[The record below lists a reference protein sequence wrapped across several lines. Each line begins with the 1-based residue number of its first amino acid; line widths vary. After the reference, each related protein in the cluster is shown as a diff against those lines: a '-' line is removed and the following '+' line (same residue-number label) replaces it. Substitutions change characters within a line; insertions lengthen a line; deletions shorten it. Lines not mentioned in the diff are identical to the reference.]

1 MASQPSH
8 EGWATLLKRTKMKF
22 WKILFAFIFTL
33 ALLVAA
39 RKTTTVKSVH
49 KTVEKGGILIE
60 HDTVPKRRGEG
71 NAVIFAK
78 VMGADKVRLLYR
90 IGEGEFQAV
99 RMDMKEGE
107 GDLFAASVPHQEKG
121 VRAWYYIE
129 AQRGTGER
137 QAVVTLPDKSSPDFD
152 PILLKFQGQV
162 PSHIILAHIIC
173 LFVAIFFSVLA
184 TLSAVDLKRGKGTL
198 KKTVAFSIVT
208 FIFLFMGFFPLG
220 WALNYYAYGVLWE
233 AFPFGS
239 DVTDNKGQIAFISWL
254 VTLLLIKGT
263 IFRKDASRNWVSE
276 KGFSTA
282 VIISFVI
289 TIAMYLIPHSL
300 IL

>member
-1 MASQPSH
+1 
-8 EGWATLLKRTKMKF
+8 MKF

-49 KTVEKGGILIE
+49 KTVERGGILIE

-71 NAVIFAK
+71 NAVISAK
-78 VMGADKVRLLYR
+78 VIGADKVKLFYR

-107 GDLFAASVPHQEKG
+107 THFFAASVPHQKKSTR
-121 VRAWYYIE
+121 VWYYIE
-129 AQRGTGER
+129 AQKQMEDNE
-137 QAVVTLPDKSSPDFD
+137 AVVTLPHKSSTDFD
-152 PILLKFQGQV
+152 PLLLKFQGNV
-162 PSHIILAHIIC
+162 PSHIILSHIFC
-173 LFVAIFFSVLA
+173 LFAAIFFSVLA

-198 KKTVAFSIVT
+198 KKTVAFSIFT

-239 DVTDNKGQIAFISWL
+239 DVTDNKGQVAFLSWL
-254 VTLLLIKGT
+254 VILLLVKGT
-263 IFRKDASRNWVSE
+263 IFRKDPSKNWVSE

>member
-1 MASQPSH
+1 
-8 EGWATLLKRTKMKF
+8 MKF
-22 WKILFAFIFTL
+22 WKISIAFVFTL

-39 RKTTTVKSVH
+39 RETTAVKSVH
-49 KTVEKGGILIE
+49 KTVERGGILIE
-60 HDTVPKRRGEG
+60 HDTVPKRRGQG
-71 NAVIFAK
+71 DAVVSAK

-107 GDLFAASVPHQEKG
+107 GDLFAASVPHQKKG
-121 VRAWYYIE
+121 TRVWYYIE
-129 AQRGTGER
+129 AQKGAGER
-137 QAVVTLPDKSSPDFD
+137 QVVVTLPDESSPDCG
-152 PILLKFQGQV
+152 PILLKFQGHV
-162 PSHIILAHIIC
+162 PSHIIFSHIVC
-173 LFVAIFFSVLA
+173 LFAAIFFSVLA
-184 TLSAVDLKRGKGTL
+184 ALSAIDLKRGRGTL
-198 KKTVAFSIVT
+198 KKSVAFSVLT
-208 FIFLFMGFFPLG
+208 LIFLFMGFFPLG

-239 DVTDNKGQIAFISWL
+239 DVTDNKGQIAFLSWL
-254 VTLLLIKGT
+254 VILLLVKGT
-263 IFRKDASRNWVSE
+263 IFRKDPSKNWVSE